1 MHRGCWTSTSSTST
15 RLILS
20 RMTHSPT
27 VTLAAKQ
34 MMSMT
39 LYVNE
44 LQMCACTWSTSGP
57 MMCSADVLCCRSRS
71 WVNSR
76 RHSAQMVCRHQTS
89 FCASSKT
96 TMTLSCAILS
106 EATQGRNWVSALSRW
121 TCVITHMHFQAV
133 IMSRCTDSISPVQ
146 LSLVQE
152 KQIRGKQAMKQLS
165 DRMRDQRVQVA
176 DRVRKHVS
184 AARIL
189 PKVVRKHRLQSAS
202 LSAPLSHLLKC

>member
-121 TCVITHMHFQAV
+121 TCE
-133 IMSRCTDSISPVQ
+133 SPTCIFK
-146 LSLVQE
+146 LSLCPGALIVFHLCNCLLCRRSRSE
-152 KQIRGKQAMKQLS
+152 GN
-165 DRMRDQRVQVA
+165 
-176 DRVRKHVS
+176 
-184 AARIL
+184 
-189 PKVVRKHRLQSAS
+189 RL
-202 LSAPLSHLLKC
+202 